1 MYRLPRFHD
10 KLYETSWSWSEK
22 YVFVCLLFVLI
33 DKEWGLLQRL
43 GFLQKLVKTLRV
55 KKKMLRVYVCIDF
68 LKR

>member
-22 YVFVCLLFVLI
+22 YVFVCLFVLI

>member
-22 YVFVCLLFVLI
+22 YVFVCLFVLI
-33 DKEWGLLQRL
+33 GKEWGLLQRL
-43 GFLQKLVKTLRV
+43 GFLQKLVKMLRV

>member
-22 YVFVCLLFVLI
+22 YVFVCLFVLI
-33 DKEWGLLQRL
+33 GKEWGLLQRL